1 MEGITKQLFFSGSK
15 GVTARVTVKEDYSI
29 ENNTSSLTVFVDL
42 ACSRYF
48 GHIYSLGGT
57 LKVAGQTLWSAS
69 SSDGTNDVYIQSLD
83 TYYPVRYGET
93 TTAATWVSSAI
104 AHEQDGS
111 KTVEVSLEIYGYEAS
126 GKGSS
131 GFNVSGSSNVALT
144 HIPRASA
151 IGATDANIGSVSTIS
166 VSRKSTA
173 YQHSIQYS
181 FGSLSG
187 YVTSTGGV
195 STSEQKFGETS
206 IPFSVP
212 TSFYSQIPNSKTG
225 VCTLTCR
232 TYSGSA
238 QIGGATTGSFTVTAS
253 AETSSPLV
261 SGTVKDSNEK
271 TVAVT
276 GNDSVM
282 VRYMSNA
289 LCTIDASAR
298 NNSSL
303 VAKSINGTLISGD
316 TLTVNGVSDPQI
328 RFAAKDSRGYIT
340 DIPVRFNVVPYVL
353 LTCVASVERTDP
365 TSGNARL
372 TIKGN
377 YFSGSFGETSNSLSI
392 NYTLNGTTVSLSPTI
407 SNNTYTASADLT
419 GLDYQKQYNISVS
432 VVDKLSTVNTSVTV
446 KKGIP
451 VFDWG
456 ENDFAFHV
464 PVTFG
469 VGSTLKDIGIT
480 DFPTTMKTVVNAMGA
495 NTMLMLD
502 SRLIVSGGEQEI
514 SDLGIGNAGMYMI
527 FRGNSNARVTL
538 LHIYGATGATTCYM
552 NYGCYSAT
560 NNTVI
565 WLKINEYPYLNTNGF
580 TLSAGASKKFKID
593 SNIMLY
599 GRVNLGV
606 SAMAVYGIGAYSHI
620 RAPIIAELSKG
631 SNITV
636 SSGGDNSNGW
646 YIEVKNTSQ
655 GSASFFTVG
664 SAVPVYM

>member
-1 MEGITKQLFFSGSK
+1 MEGIIKQLVFSGSK

-29 ENNTSSLTVFVDL
+29 ENNASSLTVFVDL
-42 ACSRYF
+42 ACSRYS

-57 LKVAGQTLWSAS
+57 LKVAGQTLWSTS
-69 SSDGTNDVYIQSLD
+69 SSSGSNDVYIQSLD
-83 TYYPVRYGET
+83 TYYPVRYGGT
-93 TTAATWVSSAI
+93 ATAATWVSSAI

-111 KTVEVSLEIYGYEAS
+111 KTIPISLEIYGYEAS

-131 GFNVSGSSNVALT
+131 GFNVSGNSNVTLT
-144 HIPRASA
+144 QIPRASA

-232 TYSGSA
+232 TYSGST
-238 QIGGATTGSFTVTAS
+238 QIGDATTGSFTVTAS
-253 AETSSPLV
+253 AETSSPVV
-261 SGTVKDSNEK
+261 SGTVLDSNEK

-289 LCTIDASAR
+289 LCTITASAR

-303 VAKSINGTLISGD
+303 VAKSINGTLINGN

-340 DIPVRFNVVPYVL
+340 DIPVRFNVIPYVL

-377 YFSGSFGETSNSLSI
+377 YFSGSFGKTSNSLSI

-419 GLDYQKQYNISVS
+419 GLDYQKQYSVSVS
-432 VVDKLSTVNTSVTV
+432 VVDKLSTVTKSVTV

-464 PVTFG
+464 PVNFDAG
-469 VGSTLKDIGIT
+469 Y
-480 DFPTTMKTVVNAMGA
+480 
-495 NTMLMLD
+495 
-502 SRLIVSGGEQEI
+502 GGT
-514 SDLGIGNAGMYMI
+514 A
-527 FRGNSNARVTL
+527 
-538 LHIYGATGATTCYM
+538 
-552 NYGCYSAT
+552 
-560 NNTVI
+560 
-565 WLKINEYPYLNTNGF
+565 
-580 TLSAGASKKFKID
+580 
-593 SNIMLY
+593 
-599 GRVNLGV
+599 VNLGTVPTDDALSAAIESVYSKMASNETKVVKWLGYPGSEFNFYGILARSSANYGSV
-606 SAMAVYGIGAYSHI
+606 SAHSAYRKGCLLLKTKVGGTWQALEWENPPMILGEEYRTTERWNGKAVYTKLFNYQTM
-620 RAPIIAELSKG
+620 P
-631 SNITV
+631 N
-636 SSGGDNSNGW
+636 
-646 YIEVKNTSQ
+646 KNTYAKSHEASATQ
-655 GSASFFTVG
+655 IVRCVGMNTTTGENFPNSTISVSASKTSISITTTADHSKDTAYVQIW
-664 SAVPVYM
+664 YTKD